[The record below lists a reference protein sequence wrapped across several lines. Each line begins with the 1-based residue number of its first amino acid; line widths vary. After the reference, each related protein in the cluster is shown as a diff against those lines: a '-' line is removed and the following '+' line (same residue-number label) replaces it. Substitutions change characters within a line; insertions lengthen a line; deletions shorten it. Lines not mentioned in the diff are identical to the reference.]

1 MFLKKNVF
9 EPLKFVAVKFDFLG
23 GYGLHFYI

>member
-1 MFLKKNVF
+1 MFLKNVF